1 MIQIFLSNYYLQKSK
16 IGKYLNFKLLAF
28 FFAISFIVFIV
39 VFGNQFVLTVKES
52 AEKGIPFQ
60 ELLPIVSLNML
71 RDIPLIITLSIFLS
85 IILSIS
91 QLYKNSEA
99 VVMNSIGL
107 GSKQFLVIIQ
117 PVVFLVFLLMLVF
130 TSYIIPTAQHEKNKI
145 EDKAD
150 KSSEFSFITEGEFE
164 DFKNG
169 EIVFFA
175 SNSKTI
181 DQDLVQNMEEIFIYS
196 FNDEEPI
203 IIIASEAQK
212 YVNPENKSTYLRLR
226 NGKRYQGF
234 PSYQNKKILDFDIYD
249 LEIISGETKDL
260 IDVSRTIESLNTQ
273 ELLSDGGNLALA
285 EFQWRLSQP
294 ISLLILS
301 FIGVILGKT
310 SPRSSKGLGLIFG
323 VAAFI
328 LYNHSLLIT
337 RSAIESGHLHP
348 VLGLFGVHLIVII
361 IFFSIYKLTELNLYN
376 IIDKMTF
383 FNFLKKNN
391 HV

>member
-28 FFAISFIVFIV
+28 FLAISLIIFIV

-71 RDIPLIITLSIFLS
+71 RDIPLIVTLSIFLS

-117 PVVFLVFLLMLVF
+117 PVVFLTFLFMLVF

-175 SNSKTI
+175 SNSKSI
-181 DQDLVQNMEEIFIYS
+181 DQELVQNMEEIFIYAFS
-196 FNDEEPI
+196 DKEPI
-203 IIIASEAQK
+203 IIVASEAQK
-212 YVNPENKSTYLRLR
+212 YINPENNSSYLRLR

-234 PSYQNKKILDFDIYD
+234 PGYQNKKILDFDIYD
-249 LEIISGETKDL
+249 LEVISGETKDL

-273 ELLSDGGNLALA
+273 QLLSDGGNLALA

-301 FIGVILGKT
+301 FIGVFLGKT
-310 SPRSSKGLGLIFG
+310 SPRGSKGLGLIFG
-323 VAAFI
+323 VATFI

-337 RSAIESGHLHP
+337 RSAIESGYLNP
-348 VLGLFGVHLIVII
+348 VLGLFGIHLIVII
-361 IFFSIYKLTELNLYN
+361 IFFLIYKLTKLNLYN
-376 IIDKMTF
+376 FIDKIIF
-383 FNFLKKNN
+383 LNFLKKNN

>member
-28 FFAISFIVFIV
+28 FLAISFIVFII

-52 AEKGIPFQ
+52 VEKGIPFQ

-323 VAAFI
+323 VAVFI
-328 LYNHSLLIT
+328 LYNHGLLIA
-337 RSAIESGHLHP
+337 RSAIESGYLHP

>member
-28 FFAISFIVFIV
+28 FLAISFIVFIV

-52 AEKGIPFQ
+52 VEKGIPFQ

-212 YVNPENKSTYLRLR
+212 YINPENNSTYLRLR

-323 VAAFI
+323 VALFI

-337 RSAIESGHLHP
+337 RGAIESGYLHP

>member
-28 FFAISFIVFIV
+28 FLAIFLIIFIV

-71 RDIPLIITLSIFLS
+71 RDIPLIVTLSIFLS

-117 PVVFLVFLLMLVF
+117 PVVFLTFLFMLVF

-175 SNSKTI
+175 SNSKSI
-181 DQDLVQNMEEIFIYS
+181 DQELVQNMEEIFIYAFS
-196 FNDEEPI
+196 DKEPI
-203 IIIASEAQK
+203 IIVASEAQK
-212 YVNPENKSTYLRLR
+212 YINPENNSTYLRLR

-234 PSYQNKKILDFDIYD
+234 PGYQNKKILDFDIYD
-249 LEIISGETKDL
+249 LEVISGETKDL

-273 ELLSDGGNLALA
+273 QLLSDGGNLALA

-301 FIGVILGKT
+301 FIGVFLGKT
-310 SPRSSKGLGLIFG
+310 SPRGSKGLGLIFG
-323 VAAFI
+323 VATFI

-337 RSAIESGHLHP
+337 RSAIESGYLNP
-348 VLGLFGVHLIVII
+348 VLGLFGIHLIVII
-361 IFFSIYKLTELNLYN
+361 IFFLIYKLTKLNLYN
-376 IIDKMTF
+376 FIDKIIF
-383 FNFLKKNN
+383 LNFLKKNN

>member
-28 FFAISFIVFIV
+28 FLAIFFIVFIV
-39 VFGNQFVLTVKES
+39 VFGNQFVLIFKQS
-52 AEKGIPFQ
+52 ALKGIPFQ
-60 ELLPIVSLNML
+60 ELLPIASLKML
-71 RDIPLIITLSIFLS
+71 RDIPLIVTLSIFLS

-107 GSKQFLVIIQ
+107 GIKQFLVIIQ
-117 PVVFLVFLLMLVF
+117 PVVFLAFLLMLVF

-181 DQDLVQNMEEIFIYS
+181 DQELVQNMEEIFIYS

-212 YVNPENKSTYLRLR
+212 IINPENNSTYLRLR
-226 NGKRYQGF
+226 NGKRYHGF
-234 PSYQNKKILDFDIYD
+234 PGYQNKKILDFDIYD

-337 RSAIESGHLHP
+337 RSAIESGYLHP

>member
-28 FFAISFIVFIV
+28 FLAISFIVFIV

-164 DFKNG
+164 DFKSG

-212 YVNPENKSTYLRLR
+212 YINPENNSTYLRLR

-337 RSAIESGHLHP
+337 RSAIESGYLHP

>member
-1 MIQIFLSNYYLQKSK
+1 MIQIFLSNYYLHKSM

-28 FFAISFIVFIV
+28 FLAISLIIFIV

-71 RDIPLIITLSIFLS
+71 RDIPLIVTLSIFLS

-117 PVVFLVFLLMLVF
+117 PVVFLTFLFMLVF

-175 SNSKTI
+175 SNSKSI
-181 DQDLVQNMEEIFIYS
+181 DQELVQNMEEIFIYAFS
-196 FNDEEPI
+196 DKEPI
-203 IIIASEAQK
+203 IIVASEAQK
-212 YVNPENKSTYLRLR
+212 YINPENNSSYLRLR

-234 PSYQNKKILDFDIYD
+234 PGYQNKKILDFDRYD
-249 LEIISGETKDL
+249 LEVISGETKDL
-260 IDVSRTIESLNTQ
+260 IDVGRTIESLNTQ
-273 ELLSDGGNLALA
+273 QLLSDGGNLALA

-301 FIGVILGKT
+301 FIGVFLGKT
-310 SPRSSKGLGLIFG
+310 SPRGSKGLGLIFG
-323 VAAFI
+323 VATFI

-337 RSAIESGHLHP
+337 RSAIESGYLNP
-348 VLGLFGVHLIVII
+348 VLGLFGIHLIVII
-361 IFFSIYKLTELNLYN
+361 IFFLIYKLTKLNLYN
-376 IIDKMTF
+376 FIDKIIF
-383 FNFLKKNN
+383 LNFLKKNN